1 MESKAHHHAVQ
12 FYGNDRSLFTTV
24 GRFLAEGLIAGQPGV
39 IIATE
44 FHRKAI
50 LHQLKE
56 RLIDVPSARRIGD
69 LVLLDAD
76 QTLTTFMVG
85 GMPDPALF
93 RRHVGDLLDQTLR
106 GREHTSVRA
115 YGEMVDVLWKQGDAD
130 AAIRLE
136 VLWNDLASTHAFALL
151 CGYSMGNFFKQA
163 AHFQAV
169 CEQHTHV
176 LSPDQH
182 VNPYQTA

>member
-1 MESKAHHHAVQ
+1 MESRAHHHAVQ
-12 FYGNDRSLFTTV
+12 FYGNDQSLFTTV
-24 GRFLAEGLIAGQPGV
+24 GRFIAEGLIAGQPGV

-44 FHRKAI
+44 SHRRAI
-50 LHQLKE
+50 LQQLKE
-56 RLIDVPSARRIGD
+56 RLIDVPAARRLGD

-76 QTLTTFMVG
+76 QTLSTFMAG
-85 GMPDPALF
+85 GMPDGALF
-93 RRHVGDLLDQTLR
+93 TKHVGELLTQTLR

-136 VLWNDLASTHAFALL
+136 VLWNELASTHAFALL
-151 CGYSMGNFFKQA
+151 CGYSMGNFSKQA
-163 AHFQAV
+163 EHFQAV

-182 VNPYQTA
+182 VSYQSA